1 METVPTDSL
10 SALLA
15 ASLASA
21 ALPPLINAEQA
32 AGLLGCSKEHVEGM
46 ADRGELPAT
55 KYGRGWIFVTAQ
67 LVFHVS
73 QDCVKN
79 MCPGDDTPTVARR
92 RTRRSVATTRSDAE
106 PRTIG
111 GSRLTLEPSALK
123 RGRGRPRRSVPDLPP
138 QT

>member
-1 METVPTDSL
+1 METVPSDSL

-15 ASLASA
+15 ASLAAA
-21 ALPPLINAEQA
+21 ALPPLISAEQA

-73 QDCVKN
+73 HDCVKN
-79 MCPGDDTPTVARR
+79 MCPRDDTPTVARR
-92 RTRRSVATTRSDAE
+92 SKRRSVATIGSDAK
-106 PRTIG
+106 PQAVPG
-111 GSRLTLEPSALK
+111 ARLGLEPTSSAK
-123 RGRGRPRRSVPDLPP
+123 TRGRPRKTVPDPP
-138 QT
+138 PAT